1 MSVMRFDHEALSW
14 WLFLVCALFF
24 VVGSIRA
31 GDPVFLGGSMLFLV
45 ACVVYLVG
53 RRRWC
58 PRPRSRIRP

>member
-53 RRRWC
+53 RRR
-58 PRPRSRIRP
+58 